1 MKNLTPL
8 TKNDQNEAALQIRD
22 VQNDAI
28 VQFVAKAKV
37 LPRAELEARL
47 YTFLQ
52 DRFDRLTDTV
62 ENQKDFI
69 IEDITK
75 QL

>member
-1 MKNLTPL
+1 MRHPYRL
-8 TKNDQNEAALQIRD
+8 EAFKTTLLYSLLQR
-22 VQNDAI
+22 QEFCLERN
-28 VQFVAKAKV
+28 QK
-37 LPRAELEARL
+37 LEARL